1 MPSQKQDIDKKRKA
15 SEEAVQ
21 DNGEGPAE
29 KKVKIIEGIAIP
41 KPTPIRKN
49 EKKKH
54 VPARVIRAQQ
64 REERKEEA
72 RRNAIEKRKKQ
83 IEEGTFDW
91 EADELRRKER
101 QLNQMV
107 KAEIMKRER
116 AGEFGVVLPHPSV
129 MLKMEKEAHA
139 RGEPF
144 IHPSKLGYDIP
155 PDTPFEKCKKVS
167 YKAEKYKREKLK
179 REAKRDVKARLRA
192 LMFGEEYIP
201 ETNLTPEEKKQRR
214 LQEKEKARAERRA
227 RREAKALAEAEREAR
242 LEAERML
249 EKEEQKEPDIER
261 ESDEQSQDDEALDV
275 EPDVQQEDEK
285 SEKHEEAEEGNK
297 TKKTVPTTQEEDEQS
312 APVTRNIAS
321 SSEEEPKGGIGEE
334 LIKPSTAVNG
344 FDISAD
350 EIKLG
355 VNVAGRVKKV
365 PGLGRIDKYPTKSEK
380 KQKKLQARADEA
392 GMTLEE
398 YKAKLE
404 KERVEAEAPE
414 KARLAELRASRGG
427 LDAKQWH
434 RYRRFADEEGEEK
447 AEEYFIECV
456 RRNKAMEEAKANGV
470 KLKKPEPQAPLP
482 VLGADDAHAPM
493 TNGHVSSKDEASD
506 SDAEPKQK
514 MIPKKKMEKYAAKA
528 AAKGVTVEEYIE
540 RHEFK
545 KAKIA
550 ARQATAAIKA
560 SRIQVMEDKVDVEIL
575 PTNPPAASVKTSRSS
590 SFAMNGAKHAYQQ
603 TSFIV
608 DTAGDASLD
617 NTKPPTAQTHFV
629 VDAGGDPELKKGPP
643 KLIWHPDMLS
653 DRRVKDLSKA
663 ERQARLEW
671 MRERRAAKHAAAG
684 RTNVLSKKERHKKK
698 VERKMKQRDR
708 LVAEIMRE
716 KGKPREEVTK
726 EELMDA
732 RRKAKRIQRELKR
745 EKRNKVIFRKKL
757 GGGLRGLLG
766 AKISQGG
773 APRYDLIRLGQGGM
787 APMG

>member
-1 MPSQKQDIDKKRKA
+1 MPSQHRNSEKKRKA

-21 DNGEGPAE
+21 DNGEGRAE
-29 KKVKIIEGIAIP
+29 KKVKIIDGIAIP
-41 KPTPIRKN
+41 KPPPL
-49 EKKKH
+49 KKKEKMKH
-54 VPARVIRAQQ
+54 APARVIRAQQ
-64 REERKEEA
+64 RDERKEEA
-72 RRNAIEKRKKQ
+72 RQNAIEKRKKQ

-107 KAEIMKRER
+107 KAEISKRER
-116 AGEFGVVLPHPSV
+116 AGEFGVVLPHQSV
-129 MLKMEKEAHA
+129 MLKMEKEAHE

-144 IHPSKLGYDIP
+144 IHPSKLGFDIP

-192 LMFGEEYIP
+192 LMFGEEYVP
-201 ETNLTPEEKKQRR
+201 ETNLTPEEKKQKR
-214 LQEKEKARAERRA
+214 LQEKEKAREERRA

-242 LEAERML
+242 LEVEMALKKEGL
-249 EKEEQKEPDIER
+249 EDSEKDTEEDSDR
-261 ESDEQSQDDEALDV
+261 ESEVRREDKKSKKQEKTEKPGKNNEAKPAV
-275 EPDVQQEDEK
+275 KFEATATAATSRTAVAS
-285 SEKHEEAEEGNK
+285 SEK
-297 TKKTVPTTQEEDEQS
+297 VPMGD
-312 APVTRNIAS
+312 VD
-321 SSEEEPKGGIGEE
+321 EE
-334 LIKPSTAVNG
+334 LIKPLTAVDG
-344 FDISAD
+344 FDIGAD

-365 PGLGRIDKYPTKSEK
+365 PGLGRVDNYPKRSEK
-380 KQKKLQARADEA
+380 KQKKLAGRAAEA
-392 GMTLEE
+392 GMTVEE
-398 YKAKLE
+398 YKARLE
-404 KERVEAEAPE
+404 QERLEAEAPE
-414 KARLAELRASRGG
+414 KTRLAKLRASRGG

-434 RYRRFADEEGEEK
+434 RYRRIAEEDSQQK
-447 AEEYFIECV
+447 AEQYFIDCV
-456 RRNKAMEEAKANGV
+456 QRNKAKEEAKANGV
-470 KLKKPEPQAPLP
+470 EFKKSEPQALLP
-482 VLGADDAHAPM
+482 ILGADEVDPPM
-493 TNGHVSSKDEASD
+493 TNSHTSSEDDASD
-506 SDAEPKQK
+506 SDAEPKEK
-514 MIPKKKMEKYAAKA
+514 KIPKKKMEKYTAKA

-560 SRIQVMEDKVDVEIL
+560 SGIQIMEDKVDVEIL
-575 PTNPPAASVKTSRSS
+575 PTNPPVSAVEKTSRSS
-590 SFAMNGAKHAYQQ
+590 SFTMNGAKHAHQQ
-603 TSFIV
+603 TGFIADSADDATLD
-608 DTAGDASLD
+608 DTKAA
-617 NTKPPTAQTHFV
+617 TAQTHFV
-629 VDAGGDPELKKGPP
+629 IDAGGDPELQNGPR
-643 KLIWHPDMLS
+643 KLIWHPDMLG

-671 MRERRAAKHAAAG
+671 MRECREAKHAAAG
-684 RTNVLSKKERHKKK
+684 KTNVLSKKERHKRK

-708 LVAEIMRE
+708 LVSEIMRE
-716 KGKPREEVTK
+716 KAKPREEVTK

-766 AKISQGG
+766 GKISQGG
-773 APRYDLIRLGQGGM
+773 APRYDLIKLGQGGM